1 MYMGEPIYTKYSLKY
16 ISFKVFDKV
25 IYFFNFIINLYK
37 NSRCIEKSS
46 IIN

>member
-25 IYFFNFIINLYK
+25 IYFLTL
-37 NSRCIEKSS
+37 
-46 IIN
+46 